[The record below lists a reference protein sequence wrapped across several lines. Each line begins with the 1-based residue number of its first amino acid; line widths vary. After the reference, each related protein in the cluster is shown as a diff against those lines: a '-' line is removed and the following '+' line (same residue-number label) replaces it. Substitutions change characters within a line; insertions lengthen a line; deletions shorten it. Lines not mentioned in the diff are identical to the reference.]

1 MLAVGKP
8 SFAGDAVGP
17 AEAFG
22 GGGDVAVGEVA
33 ADAGGGDALALE
45 LHEVDDVDV
54 DAEGLRVPRQ
64 GGGVAA
70 GLVAVGEV
78 LADEDGARVERAV
91 EDVGDEVGG
100 LHRRLGAVE
109 LEHEDVVDAQVG
121 GQFGA
126 PLVRCQGGGRPVG
139 GEEGHGV
146 RVEGHQDGG
155 HAECARLVHGR
166 ADEAAVPAV
175 DAVEYSD
182 GHHRVAEVGGYVFQ
196 SVPDIHPPNPTTPGR
211 VPRHRMLA

>member
-1 MLAVGKP
+1 GEPGGVDAVGGDGEAVREVDVGRREAELRSPAALAVDD
-8 SFAGDAVGP
+8 FAGDAVGP

-78 LADEDGARVERAV
+78 LADEDGARV
-91 EDVGDEVGG
+91 
-100 LHRRLGAVE
+100 
-109 LEHEDVVDAQVG
+109 
-121 GQFGA
+121 
-126 PLVRCQGGGRPVG
+126 
-139 GEEGHGV
+139 
-146 RVEGHQDGG
+146 
-155 HAECARLVHGR
+155 
-166 ADEAAVPAV
+166 
-175 DAVEYSD
+175 
-182 GHHRVAEVGGYVFQ
+182 
-196 SVPDIHPPNPTTPGR
+196 
-211 VPRHRMLA
+211 